1 MVLDKYVE
9 FNLNGKTHKM
19 CYPVKYVFEAERHL
33 SDGNLMVLVSK
44 AANGVPPTVNDM
56 FTLIKYAIMG
66 GDPKLTEDEAE
77 ELYLHSSSLIDR
89 ADYVFDVSG
98 DSMEPNYHNGDMVLV
113 RKLSSISDLN
123 YGDVGAFTMENE
135 LYIKVFDEKGLR
147 SYNPVYCLMPYTE
160 YERIFL
166 IGEVIGVLQEDDF
179 ATREEIQLYEAMSAE
194 HAD

>member
-56 FTLIKYAIMG
+56 FTLIKYAIIG

-77 ELYLHSSSLIDR
+77 ELYLEAVSEITLVEM
-89 ADYVFDVSG
+89 ADLA
-98 DSMEPNYHNGDMVLV
+98 MQAL
-113 RKLSSISDLN
+113 RKS
-123 YGDVGAFTMENE
+123 
-135 LYIKVFDEKGLR
+135 
-147 SYNPVYCLMPYTE
+147 
-160 YERIFL
+160 
-166 IGEVIGVLQEDDF
+166 GVLGQEKK
-179 ATREEIQLYEAMSAE
+179 APAAPK
-194 HAD
+194 A